1 MKLSRLLKGYVAE
14 SLLLDLDITGMAL
27 DSRNIGEGFL
37 FVALQGT
44 REHGLAYAERAIA
57 EGAIAVIWESSPEVG
72 AEQLQYKVPM
82 IEVANLGRVLGKIAS
97 RFYEH
102 PSRSMTVFGVTGTDG
117 KTSVAHI
124 IAEALDNQELRAGY
138 IGTLGSGV
146 IGDLKQTAHTTPD
159 AITLQAELA
168 RLRDMKVRWVA
179 LEVSSHAL
187 DQGRVEG
194 VEFDVAIFTNLSR
207 DHLDYHG
214 DLEAYAAA
222 KRRLFL
228 LPGLDFAVIN
238 LDDPY
243 GDALADSLR
252 DQVRILGFGTGK
264 SSYEFEAVAA
274 QELSFSRQGV
284 HARVKT
290 PWGEGILNSALLGRF
305 NVQNL
310 LAALASMLLEG
321 VELEEALIRL
331 AGVHT
336 VPGRMEAF
344 GGEAGALA
352 VVDYA
357 HTPAA
362 LEHVLAASKEHCG
375 GQLWCLFGCGGDRD
389 QGKRPLMAAVAEQF
403 ADRVI
408 VTNDNP
414 RGEDPQ
420 QIVADIM
427 QGFTRPSEVT
437 VEPDRSR
444 AIEMALSQAGPDDV
458 VLIAG
463 KGHETVQIIGE
474 EHIHLSDRD
483 EVVRQLNEVLS

>member
-1 MKLSRLLKGYVAE
+1 LLQGYVVE
-14 SLLLDLDITGMAL
+14 TILPDLDIAGMAL
-27 DSRNIGEGFL
+27 DSRNIGEGYL

-44 REHGLAYAERAIA
+44 REHGLAYTERAIA
-57 EGAIAVIWESSPEVG
+57 EGAIAVIWESSPEVN
-72 AEQLQYKVPM
+72 AEQLQHKVPM
-82 IEVANLGRVLGKIAS
+82 IEVADLGMKLGKIAS
-97 RFYEH
+97 RFYDH

-124 IAEALDNQELRAGY
+124 IAEAMDNQELRAGY
-138 IGTLGSGV
+138 IGTLGSGL

-168 RLRDMKVRWVA
+168 KLRDRKVRWVA
-179 LEVSSHAL
+179 IEVSSHAL

-228 LPGLDFAVIN
+228 RQGLDFAVIN

-252 DQVRILGFGTGK
+252 DQVRILGFGTRK
-264 SSYEFEAVAA
+264 SSYEFEAVVAR
-274 QELSFSRQGV
+274 ELSFTRHGT
-284 HARVKT
+284 HARVTT
-290 PWGEGILNSALLGRF
+290 PWGGGVLNSALLGRF

-331 AGVHT
+331 ASVHT

-344 GGEAGALA
+344 GGEAGPLA

-362 LEHVLAASKEHCG
+362 LEHVLSASKEHCR

-414 RGEDPQ
+414 RSEDPR

-427 QGFTRPSEVT
+427 QGFTRPSEVM

-444 AIEMALSQAGPDDV
+444 AIEMAMSQAGPDDV

-474 EHIHLSDRD
+474 ERIHLSDRD